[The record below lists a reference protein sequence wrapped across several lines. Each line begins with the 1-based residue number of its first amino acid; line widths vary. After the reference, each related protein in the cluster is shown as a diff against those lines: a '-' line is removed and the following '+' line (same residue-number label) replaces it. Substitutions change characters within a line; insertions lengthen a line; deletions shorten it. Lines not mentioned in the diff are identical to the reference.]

1 MKHKIITSIFEPNS
15 FNRARSDSLASHNS
29 AITSSSG
36 YESLFTR
43 SVSLESHP
51 EEEEEEEERQQQP
64 EERRASGMSIES
76 NITSDHNQE
85 NELSPEKG
93 ESVIPNWTKRL
104 SFSPETVFK
113 NLSSSNIKRH
123 NSQEQT
129 EDNSEEAAQQLVESL
144 TGRKVPPVFI
154 SLRD

>member
-1 MKHKIITSIFEPNS
+1 M
-15 FNRARSDSLASHNS
+15 
-29 AITSSSG
+29 
-36 YESLFTR
+36 
-43 SVSLESHP
+43 SLESYP
-51 EEEEEEEERQQQP
+51 EEKEEEEEEEEEEEGQQQP

-85 NELSPEKG
+85 NDLRISSKKS
-93 ESVIPNWTKRL
+93 ESVIPILTKQL

-113 NLSSSNIKRH
+113 YLTSSNIKKH
-123 NSQEQT
+123 NTQKQI
-129 EDNSEEAAQQLVESL
+129 EDNIEEAAQQLVESL